1 MDTHHLIP
9 RMIVA
14 PFKYINGLIK
24 ASAIKSNS
32 SRGSTTVRLA
42 D

>member
-14 PFKYINGLIK
+14 PFKYINAFIK
-24 ASAIKSNS
+24 ASVKTNS
-32 SRGSTTVRLA
+32 SRGSTAVRLA

>member
-14 PFKYINGLIK
+14 PFKYINRFIK
-24 ASAIKSNS
+24 ASAVRSNS
-32 SRGSTTVRLA
+32 SRGSTAGRLA

>member
-14 PFKYINGLIK
+14 PFKYINSLLK
-24 ASAIKSNS
+24 ASVARSNS
-32 SRGSTTVRLA
+32 SRGATAVRLA